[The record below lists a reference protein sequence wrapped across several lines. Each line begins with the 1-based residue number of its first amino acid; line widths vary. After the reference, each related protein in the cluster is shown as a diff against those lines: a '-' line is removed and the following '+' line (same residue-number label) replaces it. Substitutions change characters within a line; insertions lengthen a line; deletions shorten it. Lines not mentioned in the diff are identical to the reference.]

1 MRSRRTESG
10 DGRAKVTQHGRLGI
24 AHLALD
30 RDLRFHVDTAEP
42 RAEYGDGDSGH
53 GKYWREVYYS
63 EEFEEHG
70 G

>member
-1 MRSRRTESG
+1 
-10 DGRAKVTQHGRLGI
+10 VTQHGRLGI